1 MGNDMLRD
9 VMQRMTKDL
18 TNNDDGFFLGAR
30 GDRKDELEQLFPF
43 DYDGL
48 SGSDTDNNNDLQ
60 TSLRDQEFLHHSSL
74 WGGQYLGGNGETKQ
88 RLKPQGLLTNHH
100 QEIKTDGT
108 LPAYCNPPN
117 PCPYRYTAEM
127 GCLEQFENTA
137 SFSRRYQAAQ
147 DCMCDTEHMFECPNP
162 GLDEDDDHDENHL
175 DDGLNDIEFD
185 RFIQRT
191 MQMNPAFQHKNLVA
205 KKYNQTPRRNPFLVG
220 EKLPIAAKKGNH
232 VVY

>member
-1 MGNDMLRD
+1 MLRD

-18 TNNDDGFFLGAR
+18 ADNDESFYLGTR
-30 GDRKDELEQLFPF
+30 GDHKDELEHMFPM

-48 SGSDTDNNNDLQ
+48 SAGSSDDTNGLQ

-74 WGGQYLGGNGETKQ
+74 WGGQYLGGHGDAKH
-88 RLKPQGLLTNHH
+88 RLKQQGLLANHH
-100 QEIKTDGT
+100 PEIKTDGT

-117 PCPYRYTAEM
+117 PCPYGYTAEM

-147 DCMCDTEHMFECPNP
+147 DCMCDTEHMFECPSP
-162 GLDEDDDHDENHL
+162 ELDDDDRVEDHL
-175 DDGLNDIEFD
+175 DDGLNDIEFN

-191 MQMNPAFQHKNLVA
+191 MQINPAFQHKNLVA
-205 KKYNQTPRRNPFLVG
+205 KKYNQSPRGNPFLTG

-232 VVY
+232 VFY